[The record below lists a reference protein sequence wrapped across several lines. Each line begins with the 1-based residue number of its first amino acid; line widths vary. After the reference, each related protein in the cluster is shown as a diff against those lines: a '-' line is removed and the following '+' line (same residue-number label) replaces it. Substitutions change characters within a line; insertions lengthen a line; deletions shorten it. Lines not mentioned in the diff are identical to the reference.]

1 MDMRCRRSAR
11 SHVIFNLKL
20 TLNLETCNMN
30 NMTELMAH
38 LMYSAEYIYI
48 FSRSHLAMSSMS
60 MHVYVC
66 RRCRSC
72 HRSRSICNLI

>member
-38 LMYSAEYIYI
+38 LMYSAEYIY
-48 FSRSHLAMSSMS
+48 FFTFTSRHVVYEYACVCVSSMS
-60 MHVYVC
+60 
-66 RRCRSC
+66 
-72 HRSRSICNLI
+72 